1 MGSVLAP
8 GAVTF
13 QRIVRPW
20 ALPLSQHLALEER
33 AGAVRLPWSLPSYSA
48 SSQMQTD
55 GQCQA
60 DMGRNSPDHK
70 LKRISL
76 HLKFLISG
84 IRLQFTVAD

>member
-13 QRIVRPW
+13 QQIVRPW

-33 AGAVRLPWSLPSYSA
+33 AVLLPWSLPSYSA

-60 DMGRNSPDHK
+60 DMDQNSPDHK